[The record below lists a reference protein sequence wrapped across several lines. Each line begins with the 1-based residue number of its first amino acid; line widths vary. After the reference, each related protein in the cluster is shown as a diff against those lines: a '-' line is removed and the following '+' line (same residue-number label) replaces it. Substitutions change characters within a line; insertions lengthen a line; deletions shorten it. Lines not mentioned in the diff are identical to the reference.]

1 MLSSHRDAKNCM
13 NLRTECLKLSKLL
26 DSVNQIKV
34 LAISDDF
41 TTDPERI
48 TKESTQNFILK
59 IEEIIKM
66 SLILNLSCSFIYL
79 FPYTL
84 CLSSVQDFI
93 CRGKSYVT
101 VNDHKHVFQV
111 HGTILK
117 RAPGL
122 LKIDF

>member
-1 MLSSHRDAKNCM
+1 MLSSHGDAKNCM

-59 IEEIIKM
+59 IEKIIKM

-93 CRGKSYVT
+93 CRGKSYIT

-117 RAPGL
+117 HAPGL